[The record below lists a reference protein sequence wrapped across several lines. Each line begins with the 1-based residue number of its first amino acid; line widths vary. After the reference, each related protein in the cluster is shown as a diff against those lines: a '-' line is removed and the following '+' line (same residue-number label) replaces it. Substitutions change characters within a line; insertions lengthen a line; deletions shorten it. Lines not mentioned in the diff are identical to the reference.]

1 MAVKV
6 HEGAGSGPP
15 LLMLHGL
22 GATGRA
28 YRKLIRAMLPD
39 VRAIVVPDHPGHGR
53 SRPWPTEVTTPLL
66 LDALSDLLAALD
78 TGPLVFFGNSLGGY
92 LALASAAAHPH
103 HACGVFVTSPSG
115 GVLPD
120 AVRAEVIQR
129 FQPQDHQ
136 QAVDL
141 IARAM
146 PDAGP
151 LKRQGLAVVSRL
163 VLRQRAVQELA
174 SSVAPS
180 DDLTPAQM
188 ARLTM
193 PVWVLWGTG
202 ERALEPAQREWFRDH
217 LPAHARLREPE
228 GWGHAAFRERPAEV
242 TDSLRAFLATL

>member
-1 MAVKV
+1 
-6 HEGAGSGPP
+6 
-15 LLMLHGL
+15 MLHGL

-28 YRKLIRAMLPD
+28 YRKLVRAFRPE
-39 VRAIVVPDHPGHGR
+39 VSAIVVPDYPGHGR
-53 SRPWPTEVTTPLL
+53 SRPWPGEVTTPLL
-66 LDALSDLLAALD
+66 LEAVSDLLAILD

-92 LALASAAAHPH
+92 TALAAAAAHPEL
-103 HACGVFVTSPSG
+103 ARGVFVTSPSG

-120 AVRAEVIQR
+120 ALRAEVVQR

-136 QAVDL
+136 QALDL
-141 IARAM
+141 IDRTM

-151 LKRQGLAVVSRL
+151 LKRQGLAMVSRM

-174 SSVAPS
+174 RSVGPS

-202 ERALEPAQREWFRDH
+202 ERALEPDQREWFRAH
-217 LPAHARLREPE
+217 LPAHARLAEPE
-228 GWGHAAFRERPAEV
+228 GWGHAAFRERPEEV
-242 TDSLRAFLATL
+242 AGAFRAFLATL